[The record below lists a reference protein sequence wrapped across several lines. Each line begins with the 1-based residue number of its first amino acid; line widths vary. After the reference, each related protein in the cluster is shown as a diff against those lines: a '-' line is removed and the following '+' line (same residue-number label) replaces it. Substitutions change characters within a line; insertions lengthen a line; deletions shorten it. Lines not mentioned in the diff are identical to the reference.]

1 MGLISRIR
9 DAFSNRSISQV
20 QLMTEKGN
28 TYFLW
33 NGSVYQSDIVRACMR
48 PYVKQVGKLIG
59 KHIRETIKE
68 DGARK
73 LDINPTYY
81 IKMLLEEPNPLMS
94 GQMLQEKM
102 AAQLRLNNN
111 AFALINRNEDGL
123 PIEIYPITA
132 TNVEAIYSRS
142 GELSLRFTMRNGKLY
157 TFYYRDIIHLRGDY
171 NENDIFGSPL
181 APVLLPLLN
190 VVTVTDQ
197 GLINAVKN
205 SSVVKWLLK
214 FTNAL
219 RPDDL
224 KSQAQEF
231 AKNYLSTEEGLG
243 VAAVDSKADAIQI
256 DQKDYV
262 PNSSIMDR
270 TTKRI
275 YALFNTN
282 EKIVTSCATEEERNT
297 YFDSEIEPVL
307 IQLGDEYTRKLFTRR
322 ERSFGNSI
330 VFEASA
336 WDTASISTKLNLAQ
350 MVDRGALT
358 PNEWRKA
365 FNLAPVDGGD
375 QTIRRLDT
383 AVVGNTAEEG
393 GNSE

>member
-1 MGLISRIR
+1 MGLISKIR
-9 DAFSNRSISQV
+9 DAFTNRSIAQV
-20 QLMTEKGN
+20 KLMTEQGN
-28 TYFLW
+28 SYFLW

-48 PYVKQVGKLIG
+48 PKVKQIGKLVA
-59 KHIRETIKE
+59 KHIRETILK
-68 DGARK
+68 DGSIK
-73 LDINPTYY
+73 LEINPTYY
-81 IKMLLEEPNPLMS
+81 MKMLLEEPNPLMT

-102 AAQLRLNNN
+102 AAQLILNNN
-111 AFALINRNEDGL
+111 AFALINRNDDGL
-123 PIEIYPITA
+123 PVGIYPITA
-132 TNVEAIYSRS
+132 TNVEAVYSAA
-142 GELSLRFTMRNGKLY
+142 GVLSLSFTLRNGKIY
-157 TFYYRDIIHLRGDY
+157 TFPYTDLIHLRSDY
-171 NENDIFGSPL
+171 NENDIFGSTL

-205 SSVVKWLLK
+205 SSVIRWLLK
-214 FTNAL
+214 FVNAL
-219 RPDDL
+219 RPDDMNNQV
-224 KSQAQEF
+224 KDF
-231 AKNYLSTEEGLG
+231 ADNFLNTENGLG

-256 DQKDYV
+256 KPTDYV
-262 PNSSIMDR
+262 PNSSVTDK

-282 EKIVTSCATEEERNT
+282 EKIVTSCASEEERNT

-307 IQLGDEYTRKLFTRR
+307 IQLSDEYTRKLFTRR

-336 WDTASISTKLNLAQ
+336 WDTASFSTKLNLSQ

-365 FNLAPVDGGD
+365 FNLAPVPGGD
-375 QTIRRLDT
+375 EPIRRLDT
-383 AVVGNTAEEG
+383 AVVGNSEEG
-393 GNSE
+393 GSSE